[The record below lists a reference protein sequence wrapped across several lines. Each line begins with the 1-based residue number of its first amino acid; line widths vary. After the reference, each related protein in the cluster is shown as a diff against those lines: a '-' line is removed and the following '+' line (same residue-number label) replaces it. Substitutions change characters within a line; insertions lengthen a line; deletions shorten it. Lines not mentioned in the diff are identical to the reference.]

1 MTDSNNV
8 VIKINY
14 KGSGNSPYR
23 RTENDMVTEWHYQ
36 RIVIAVILIMV
47 FIVFP
52 FYYFSDDS
60 AEQPVKKLTSVT
72 KIKPVANNIL
82 KAVDKEVAKLEQV
95 KEVETDVNTIINN
108 PVKVIKKEQTAI
120 EIKPVN
126 KNPAE
131 KIKKEE
137 IIELKSNSSHSLVDK
152 KIVRALLTTGVNN
165 KEPLG
170 IIVSPVLVNENQALS
185 VFYFTEIVDMKGL
198 AVYHRW
204 VWNNKVIYNR
214 KINILGDRWRAS
226 TSKLIP
232 YSKTGDWSV
241 RLVNNEGIVLNEIKF
256 KVIP

>member
-23 RTENDMVTEWHYQ
+23 RTENDMVTEWRYQ
-36 RIVIAVILIMV
+36 RIVIAVILLMV

-60 AEQPVKKLTSVT
+60 AEQPAEKLTSVT
-72 KIKPVANNIL
+72 KSKPVANNIL

-137 IIELKSNSSHSLVDK
+137 IIELKSNSSHSLGDK
-152 KIVRALLTTGVNN
+152 KIVRALLTSGVNN
-165 KEPLG
+165 KEPMG
-170 IIVSPVLVNENQALS
+170 IIVSPVLVNENKALS

-198 AVYHRW
+198 TVYHRW

-232 YSKTGDWSV
+232 YSKAGDWSV
-241 RLVNNEGIVLNEIKF
+241 WLVNNEGIVLNEIKF
-256 KVIP
+256 KVIQ